1 MIALVTKTSVQMM
14 PTPDI
19 NTIRIIPLIMILEFV
34 VDGKIQQIIAL
45 PFFYLQDGTQPSI
58 SFENSF
64 KLFLSD
70 ASTE

>member
-45 PFFYLQDGTQPSI
+45 PFFYLQDV
-58 SFENSF
+58 
-64 KLFLSD
+64 L
-70 ASTE
+70 